1 MKNKITYLVIF
12 IFSASL
18 FSYAKKIN
26 SCKKT
31 SDCAELIKQKSN
43 ESIKAEPAKGTGK
56 EVPSLEIF
64 FFNI

>member
-1 MKNKITYLVIF
+1 MKNKIIYLVIF

-26 SCKKT
+26 SCKKA
-31 SDCAELIKQKSN
+31 SVCAELIKQ
-43 ESIKAEPAKGTGK
+43 ESKGSKKTEPTKGTGA
-56 EVPSLEIF
+56 EVSSLGIF

>member
-1 MKNKITYLVIF
+1 MKNKIIYLLIF

-26 SCKKT
+26 SCKKN
-31 SDCAELIKQKSN
+31 SVCAETIKQESNKS
-43 ESIKAEPAKGTGK
+43 KKTEPAKGTGK
-56 EVPSLEIF
+56 EVPSLGIF